1 MAKRPFTRHTYL
13 VLGVF
18 SSIAEL
24 SGFPD
29 HQYLD

>member
-1 MAKRPFTRHTYL
+1 MAKHPVTHHTYL

-18 SSIAEL
+18 SSSAEL

-29 HQYLD
+29 HQ